1 MSEEEEEVEEEKAE
15 IKVKL
20 EIIKKPAL
28 TYIQREEIYENTVM
42 IKPQHKLQKH
52 KINSIN

>member
-1 MSEEEEEVEEEKAE
+1 MSEEEEEKEE

-28 TYIQREEIYENTVM
+28 TYLQREEIYENTV
-42 IKPQHKLQKH
+42 K
-52 KINSIN
+52 KIEVLDMLKERIFK

>member
-1 MSEEEEEVEEEKAE
+1 MSEEEEEKEE

-28 TYIQREEIYENTVM
+28 TYLQREEIYENTV
-42 IKPQHKLQKH
+42 KKKKKLLHKLK
-52 KINSIN
+52 KGNFKLNN